1 MAISWRRGAMKLY
14 QMATGRKIL
23 TRFEELN
30 RTQWLGRDELL
41 ALQRD
46 KLQRLVEYAYQYV
59 PYYRRT
65 FDQVGFQPADLR
77 QDLTRFQKIPVVTKQ
92 YMRDHADEFLTTDPI
107 VRKTMQTHTTS
118 GSTGE
123 PFTFWE
129 DYNQRDYVTAD
140 ILRHLTWCGWRFGE
154 PHAYLWGHMMERSLS
169 RRLRAWLMDLVLN
182 RFYANAYILS
192 DENMGT
198 LARQLKQRRTR
209 LLFGYASALFVFAQ
223 FAQDE
228 RWADTKLHA
237 VYSGGEVLY
246 PHQRELI
253 EETFGCKVFDRYG
266 ALDAGGIACE
276 CEAHAGM
283 HISVENCYVEV
294 LQGDELIEDDRPGEI
309 VVTNL
314 NNYGFPFIRYRL
326 ADVVQRK
333 SQRCSCGRQ
342 SPMLEQVKGRIV
354 DIFRTASGAAVW
366 CDFALLKVPGIKQ
379 YQVVQKAIDLV
390 VVRIVKD
397 NTLQEATLESIER
410 SIEKMIGNET
420 RVQFE
425 FPDDLPRSSA
435 GKYRY
440 TYSEIYKSQ
449 D

>member
-1 MAISWRRGAMKLY
+1 MAISWHRRALKLY

-46 KLQRLVEYAYQYV
+46 KLQRMVEYAYQYV

-107 VRKTMQTHTTS
+107 VRKTTQTHTTS

-129 DYNQRDYVTAD
+129 DHNQRDYATAD

-154 PHAYLWGHMMERSLS
+154 PHAYLWGRMERSLS

-198 LARQLKQRRTR
+198 LARHLKQRRTR

-228 RWADTKLHA
+228 RWADIKLHA

-246 PHQRELI
+246 PHQRKLI

-283 HISVENCYVEV
+283 HISVENCYVEIF
-294 LQGDELIEDDRPGEI
+294 QGDELIEDDRPGEI

-379 YQVVQKAIDLV
+379 YQVVQKAIDLI

-410 SIEKMIGNET
+410 SIEKMMGNET

-425 FPDDLPRSSA
+425 FPDDLPRSNA